1 LSQKSL
7 FDKPGFDKPEFEK
20 VAPEKPERRP
30 ALAAIKANIDGGAR
44 GNPGPAAYG
53 VIVRDAKG
61 EIIAELSDY
70 LGIQTNNYAEYSGL
84 LAALDFAVQKKHLS
98 LKVLSDSELLVR
110 QMQGRYKVKSPGL
123 IDLYDRARAL
133 VRTLEHFS
141 IDHVLRQYNRE
152 ADSLVNQVLDSRGRG
167 AR

>member
-1 LSQKSL
+1 LTQKSL
-7 FDKPGFDKPEFEK
+7 FENSEPGPKP
-20 VAPEKPERRP
+20 RP
-30 ALAAIKANIDGGAR
+30 ASPAIKANIDGGAR
-44 GNPGPAAYG
+44 GNPGPSAYG
-53 VIVRDAKG
+53 VVVRDAKG
-61 EIIAELSDY
+61 EVIAELSDY

-84 LAALDFAVQKKHLS
+84 LAALEFAVREKHPS

-133 VRTLEHFS
+133 VRKLEHFS
-141 IDHVLRQYNRE
+141 IDHVLRQYNKD
-152 ADSLVNQVLDSRGRG
+152 ADALVNQVLDSRKMG

>member
-1 LSQKSL
+1 LTQKSL
-7 FDKPGFDKPEFEK
+7 FDEP
-20 VAPEKPERRP
+20 APRTSPRNP
-30 ALAAIKANIDGGAR
+30 SQAIKANIDGGAR

-84 LAALDFAVQKKHLS
+84 LAALEFAVRGKHLS

-123 IDLYDRARAL
+123 IDLYDRARTL
-133 VRTLEHFS
+133 VRKLDNFS
-141 IDHVLRQYNRE
+141 IDHVLRHYNKE
-152 ADSLVNQVLDSRGRG
+152 ADALVNQVLDSRGRG